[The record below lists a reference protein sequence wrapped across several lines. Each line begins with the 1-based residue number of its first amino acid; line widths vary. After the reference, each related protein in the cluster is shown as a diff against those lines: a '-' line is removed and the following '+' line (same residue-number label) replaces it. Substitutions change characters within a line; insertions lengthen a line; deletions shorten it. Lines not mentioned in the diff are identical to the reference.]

1 MKMTKRLPA
10 LMLTALLCLESF
22 AESGL
27 RVLAQDVSEEAA
39 AEYGSEEEA
48 AAEDAVDEIPEEAI
62 AVEDAA
68 EDISGNA
75 LAGQEENAP
84 KRSCGLITADPLKIG
99 DKSYTLTAYAEYDRV
114 VRYSGQKIKAGA
126 DLTAKVTSPSLD
138 ELAKE
143 LSGASEVSGLVR
155 WKFVEKKNKKCG
167 TDAYF
172 TVKAVYDKTVAKSIG
187 LRGKALTAFKKGLS
201 RINKA
206 ARANRMYFTITTDPD
221 TEETVDISAIK
232 AVRINA
238 KNFPDKNFRSIL
250 KGPGYDRDGN
260 GTLDAEE
267 IRLVIN
273 IDCEGKKVRSL
284 KGVEYFVCL
293 QGLWCKD
300 NGIKSLDLRKNR
312 DLRGLWCSGNPLTSL
327 DLSGNP
333 ELVWV
338 YCFDCKLKN
347 LNVLNNPKL
356 AFIECNTN
364 PLAVLDVSRNPE
376 LEHLTCGSCELE
388 KLDLG
393 NNPRLAH
400 LDAFRNHLTALDVS
414 GCPKMK
420 RLDIWDNP
428 GLGSIDVSHNPEL
441 QYYNCANN
449 DADSIDLSHNP
460 ELFKLICSYNDLGE
474 LDLSHNPKLS
484 VLNCECCGLSSLDLS
499 GHLMLYY
506 LQAFTNDF
514 TELDIG
520 NNPFLIK
527 TYLEGSQKDE
537 SQVGPVHSWTID
549 HGWDDSTG
557 GDSIFFF
564 CVDKAVSVDAQPK
577 AVLPKQD
584 PYPYSDPGAAEEG
597 LVLREEALQRLYEL
611 AGSPEPS
618 LKESSFTDADLSA
631 PYGKALLWA
640 EEEQICA
647 GFPYVCSDTFGT
659 GRWITRQDLAL
670 LLMRFA
676 EKVPGYFRGI
686 DFGRSD
692 GYLDYFDIDYF
703 HWEAVCWSAK
713 WYIIDG
719 KGEGERQY
727 FDPYGRV
734 NHAELETFIKHLVEA
749 GL

>member
-1 MKMTKRLPA
+1 MGKKFLAFLLSFM
-10 LMLTALLCLESF
+10 MLAGLIRPLS
-22 AESGL
+22 AEG
-27 RVLAQDVSEEAA
+27 AD
-39 AEYGSEEEA
+39 
-48 AAEDAVDEIPEEAI
+48 PEEKTAKT
-62 AVEDAA
+62 
-68 EDISGNA
+68 G
-75 LAGQEENAP
+75 
-84 KRSCGLITADPLKIG
+84 CGLIVADPVKIG
-99 DKSYTLTAYAEYDRV
+99 DKSYTLTAYAEYERV
-114 VRYSGQKIKAGA
+114 VRYSGKKIKAEA
-126 DLTAKVTSPSLD
+126 DLSAKVTSTALD

-143 LSGASEVSGLVR
+143 LTGASDVSGLIR
-155 WKFVEKKNKKCG
+155 WKFTEKKNKKCG
-167 TDAYF
+167 PDAYF
-172 TVKAVYDKTVAKSIG
+172 TVKAVCDKTVAKSIG
-187 LRGKALTAFKKGLS
+187 LKGKTLTAFKKGLS
-201 RINKA
+201 KFNKA
-206 ARANRMYFTITTDPD
+206 ARSEKMHFTISMDPEA
-221 TEETVDISAIK
+221 EETSEPEIK
-232 AVRINA
+232 AVKISA
-238 KNFPDKNFRSIL
+238 KNFPDKNFRAVL

-260 GTLDAEE
+260 GTLDEEE
-267 IRLVIN
+267 IRRIIN
-273 IDCEGKKVRSL
+273 IDCEGKKVSSL
-284 KGVEYFVCL
+284 KGVEHFVCL

-300 NGIKSLDLRKNR
+300 NRIKSLDLRKNK

-393 NNPRLAH
+393 NNPKLAH
-400 LDAFRNHLTALDVS
+400 LDAFANHLTTLDVS
-414 GCPKMK
+414 GCPEMR
-420 RLDIWDNP
+420 RLDIWNNP
-428 GLGSIDVSHNPEL
+428 GLGSIDVSHNPAL
-441 QYYNCANN
+441 QYYNCAYN
-449 DADSIDLSHNP
+449 DADCIDLSHNP
-460 ELFKLICSYNDLGE
+460 ELLKLICSYNELGG

-484 VLNCECCGLSSLDLS
+484 VLNCECCGLSELDLS

-520 NNPFLIK
+520 DNPFLIK
-527 TYLEGSQKDE
+527 TCREGTKKDE
-537 SQVGPVHSWTID
+537 PQVGPVHSWTID
-549 HGWDDSTG
+549 YGWDDSTG
-557 GDSIFFF
+557 GDNIFFF
-564 CVDKAVSVDAQPK
+564 CVDKAVSVNAEAK
-577 AVLPKQD
+577 AVLPDPD
-584 PYPYSDPGAAEEG
+584 PYPYSDAGAPEDD
-597 LVLREEALQRLYEL
+597 LVLREEAVRRLYEL

-618 LKESSFTDADLSA
+618 LKESRFADVDTSA

-676 EKVPGYFRGI
+676 EKVPGYLRGI

-692 GYLDYFDIDYF
+692 GYLDYFEIDYF

-713 WYIIDG
+713 WFIIDG
-719 KGEGERQY
+719 KGAPDAPVDQQY
-727 FDPYGRV
+727 FDPRGRV
-734 NHAELETFIKHLVEA
+734 SHAELESFVKHLVEA
-749 GL
+749 GR